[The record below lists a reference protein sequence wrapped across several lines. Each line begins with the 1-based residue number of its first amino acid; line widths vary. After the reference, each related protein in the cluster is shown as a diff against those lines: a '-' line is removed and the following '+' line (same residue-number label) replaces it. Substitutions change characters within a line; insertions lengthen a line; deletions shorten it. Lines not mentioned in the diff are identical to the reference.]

1 MLSLHHPFFQLNGP
15 KLYQMDN
22 LHSEHAMTLFVL
34 GALFRDRALEVLS
47 TDLVQSASFLRKA
60 AGVYHHI
67 THDVLPCLRPASA
80 QERPPE
86 GVISVSTA
94 ITLVCLAEAQVGLNR
109 LSCFHFL
116 LKLSYNDNIYI
127 SFIRI

>member
-1 MLSLHHPFFQLNGP
+1 MRSIYHVNI
-15 KLYQMDN
+15 
-22 LHSEHAMTLFVL
+22 LFTPPL
-34 GALFRDRALEVLS
+34 RRA
-47 TDLVQSASFLRKA
+47 DLVQSASFLRKA

-67 THDVLPCLRPASA
+67 AQDVLPCLQPALA

-86 GVISVSTA
+86 SVISVCTA
-94 ITLVCLAEAQVGLNR
+94 VTLVCLAEAQVGLNR
-109 LSCFHFL
+109 LSCFNFL